1 MLPNRITL
9 VAHTHWDREWYLP
22 FEIFRARLLSVLDEA
37 VELLEKDPRLI
48 FTLDGQVA
56 MVEDYLELRPA
67 MEPRIRSLVTSG
79 RLHIGPWF
87 TQADTLM
94 VPGEA
99 LLRNLAHG
107 IRRAEA
113 LGGSMKLGY
122 MPDQF
127 GHAAQMPQL
136 LRLFGISSAVLWRG
150 IGPERPPH
158 AFRWIAP
165 DGSEVTAIWLQEGYA
180 TGRHYPSDP
189 EAFAV
194 AVERSLDR
202 HGPWLDKM
210 PLLVPIG
217 DDHVRV
223 PSWLPAAAD
232 ALRARRP
239 EIHVAMG
246 GYANHFGNLE
256 AVEHQVHGEL
266 RSPAF
271 APVLAG
277 VASSRIREKQAAA
290 RATTLLLQYA
300 EPLCAWAVLAGM
312 APPKELVERAWRQ
325 LLLNQAHD
333 SAAGCGVDAT
343 HEDVKS
349 RYRWAEQLAG
359 VVCEQVLS
367 ALAPQ
372 LGDRPQP
379 MFMAYSPGPAAP
391 ALVVEVEVP
400 RALEG
405 ALLSYGLDGIEHP
418 VQPLAS
424 TEERPLFEGEFNSGE
439 LAVFVQGMDPATPL
453 FGRYLTRLSA
463 HPDGPGRVRLDV
475 GMGDSPVSAAEMAR
489 DQQRVMALLPTAERF
504 RVIVHS
510 ASTTQ
515 RVLAAAG
522 PALHAGLVPIWIRG
536 GEAAPDAR
544 LTYAQA
550 SENSII
556 LGALRVA
563 AQADGSVLITDQETM
578 DGLGPIVANVL
589 IDEGDRGDLYH
600 FDPTTGGAVR
610 PRAARTTVVERGP
623 LRARLRIEQELDL
636 PVGLS
641 EDRKERATITRTHTV
656 TTEITLVAGERRV
669 EFVTSLDNEALDHR
683 LRTLVHVPFQ
693 ASRLDVDHGLAVSER
708 PLDPTTLGGGLERP
722 ALTGPHHLFVDVSD
736 GKRGAALMARGLPEH
751 ELTEARSDRSTLA
764 LTLLRS
770 VGWLARGDLSC
781 IDHAAGPMLP
791 TPGAQELGEHRF
803 EYALLLHKGD
813 WDSGLVLA
821 DAQRYAAPP
830 RLFSPGQ
837 RARVEVGHS
846 LMEVAPACVVMLAA
860 YPSELGIVVRL
871 LNASTRPSEATVRPA
886 FPPKQV
892 IAVDPLERPI
902 EGGGGAALAEGV
914 VRVSLRPWQ
923 IFTLLVRP

>member
-1 MLPNRITL
+1 MLPNRVTL

-22 FEIFRARLLSVLDEA
+22 FEIFRARLLNVLDEA
-37 VELLEKDPRLI
+37 VELLEKDPRLT

-56 MVEDYLELRPA
+56 MVEDYLELRPT
-67 MEPRIRSLVTSG
+67 MEPRIRSLVTAG

-99 LLRNLAHG
+99 LLRNLAYG
-107 IRRAEA
+107 IRRADA

-136 LRLFGISSAVLWRG
+136 LRLFGITSAVLWRG
-150 IGPERPPH
+150 IGPQRPPH

-189 EAFAV
+189 AAFAV

-202 HGPWLDKM
+202 HGPWLDQL

-223 PSWLPAAAD
+223 PSWLPDAAD
-232 ALRARRP
+232 ALRAHRP
-239 EIHVAMG
+239 EIYVALG
-246 GYANHFGNLE
+246 SYAHHFENLE
-256 AVEHQVHGEL
+256 KIEHKVYGEL

-277 VASSRIREKQAAA
+277 VTSSRIREKQAAA

-300 EPLCAWAVLAGM
+300 EPLCTWAVLAGM
-312 APPKELVERAWRQ
+312 TPPKELLERAWRQ

-372 LGDRPQP
+372 LGEKTPP
-379 MFMAYSPGPAAP
+379 VAMVYSPGPLAP

-400 RALEG
+400 RAFEG
-405 ALLSYGLDGIEHP
+405 ALCSYGLDGIERP
-418 VQPLAS
+418 VQPLQSA
-424 TEERPLFEGEFNSGE
+424 EERPLFEGEFNSGE

-489 DQQRVMALLPTAERF
+489 DQARVMALLPTAERF
-504 RVIVHS
+504 RVVVH
-510 ASTTQ
+510 AADVTR

-522 PALHAGLVPIWIRG
+522 PALHAGLVPIWIRAG
-536 GEAAPDAR
+536 QAAPSAQP
-544 LTYAQA
+544 YAQA
-550 SENSII
+550 SGQSIS
-556 LGALRVA
+556 LGSLCVT
-563 AQADGSVLITDQETM
+563 AQDDGTVFITDEATM
-578 DGLGPIVANVL
+578 GGLAPIVANIL
-589 IDEGDRGDLYH
+589 IDVGDRGDLYH
-600 FDPTTGGAVR
+600 FDPTTGGNVLAHAA
-610 PRAARTTVVERGP
+610 RAAVIESGP
-623 LRARLRIEQELDL
+623 LRARLRIEQDL
-636 PVGLS
+636 NLPMGLS
-641 EDRKERATITRTHTV
+641 ENRRERAASTRMHTL
-656 TTEITLVAGERRV
+656 TTEITLTAGERRV
-669 EFVTSLDNEALDHR
+669 EFVTSMNNEAMDHR
-683 LRTLVHVPFQ
+683 LRAHVQLPFQ
-693 ASRLDVDHGLAVSER
+693 ARRFDVDHGLAVIDR
-708 PLDPTTLGGGLERP
+708 PLDPTTLGSGLERP

-736 GKRGAALMARGLPEH
+736 GERGAALMARGLPEH
-751 ELTEARSDRSTLA
+751 ELIEGPGGRANLA

-813 WDSGLVLA
+813 WESGEVLA

-830 RLFSPGQ
+830 RVFTPGH
-837 RARVEVGHS
+837 RIPVEMGKS
-846 LMEVAPACVVMLAA
+846 LMEVAPACVQLLAV
-860 YPSELGIVVRL
+860 YSSELGIVVRL
-871 LNASTRPSEATVRPA
+871 LNASTKPTQATVRPA
-886 FPPKQV
+886 IDWKQAL
-892 IAVDPLERPI
+892 AVDPLERPI
-902 EGGGGAALAEGV
+902 EGGEGV
-914 VRVSLRPWQ
+914 TFSEGAIQVSLRPWQ